1 METNKTKKRE
11 SENTFLT
18 PQTTEQEILLHL
30 IENGKVLISES
41 YLF

>member
-1 METNKTKKRE
+1 METNKTKKE
-11 SENTFLT
+11 KSENIFLA
-18 PQTTEQEILLHL
+18 PKTTEQEILLHL